1 VHGLPISS
9 VARER
14 ITRRLAKYSREDK
27 YQSRRDYQ
35 EIRKHP
41 VSEVAFRRSTNP
53 PSLTLGASFGESEG
67 DFLGF
72 AAYVKPSQECQVLL
86 ALKSSDQT
94 LREKEFALS
103 RDWNRLG
110 AATRYLGIRQVKV
123 ELNFS
128 RHVDKLLL
136 WGLDCGIIE
145 LPAAFRSKNLT
156 VEDLESPYICPESLY
171 LPQSTPLNMEI
182 DENKTS
188 EFDFVKEA
196 QELIELKKCS
206 YCGRYLPLDS
216 SRPGSLAFHKHNAKR
231 TGHQN
236 ECRSCKKL
244 RINDTFN
251 PRRTVDQLHES
262 SLITRER
269 KLFLREPEILQR
281 IKDRHGDGLKSIVWK
296 RFGRR
301 CFLCQRP
308 LKLSE
313 VELDHTR
320 PIAYLWPIDEF
331 ATCLCATCNN
341 LKKDRFPVD
350 VYTDGQLRDLAR
362 ITGLPYEALTQRSVN
377 EVELKRII
385 DDIARFASTWDPRT
399 FNATRRKIRELKRD
413 IDLLEILK
421 ETNPEMHKH
430 LTARLEERPEGV
442 A

>member
-1 VHGLPISS
+1 VS
-9 VARER
+9 VQRE
-14 ITRRLAKYSREDK
+14 ILTRRLAKYSREDK

-35 EIRKHP
+35 EIRKNP
-41 VSEVAFRRSTNP
+41 VAEVIFRRCTNP
-53 PSLTLGASFGESEG
+53 SSLTLRASLNEREG

-72 AAYVKPSQECQVLL
+72 AAYFKPSQECQVLL

-94 LREKEFALS
+94 LREKEFALD

-110 AATRYLGIRQVKV
+110 AAARYLGIKQVKV
-123 ELNFS
+123 ELRFS
-128 RHVDKLLL
+128 SPVDRLLL
-136 WGLDCGIIE
+136 WGVDCGIIE
-145 LPAAFRSKNLT
+145 LPAAFKSKNLT
-156 VEDLESPYICPESLY
+156 IEDLESPYICPESLY
-171 LPQSTPLNMEI
+171 LAQSTALNMEI
-182 DENKTS
+182 VGNETND
-188 EFDFVKEA
+188 FDFIKESR
-196 QELIELKKCS
+196 ELVELKKCS
-206 YCGRYLPLDS
+206 YCGRYLPLCS

-251 PRRTVDQLHES
+251 PRRTVDQLNES

-269 KLFLREPEILQR
+269 KLFLREPEILQQ

-296 RFGRR
+296 KFGRR
-301 CFLCQRP
+301 CFLCQRS
-308 LKLSE
+308 LRLSE

-362 ITGLPYEALTQRSVN
+362 ITGLAYEALTQRSVN
-377 EVELKRII
+377 EVELQRII
-385 DDIARFASTWDPRT
+385 NGITRFASTWDPRT
-399 FNATRRKIRELKRD
+399 FNATRRKIKELRPE

-421 ETNPEMHKH
+421 ETNSEMHKH
-430 LTARLEERPEGV
+430 LIARLGERPESV